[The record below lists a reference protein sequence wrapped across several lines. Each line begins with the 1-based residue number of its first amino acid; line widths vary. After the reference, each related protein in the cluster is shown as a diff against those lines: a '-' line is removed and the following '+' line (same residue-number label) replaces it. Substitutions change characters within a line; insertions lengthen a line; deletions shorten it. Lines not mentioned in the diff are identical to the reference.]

1 MDYSLPRSQP
11 FLVQEDMG
19 TNAPV
24 IHQRIIAQLTTGLY
38 PQFRSGAIPYEPLPE
53 MMLGEYSSPTP
64 DVILYD
70 NAIDQTRV
78 IIEVC
83 HTRGVK
89 DDIQKVIRLIDG
101 ELYGIQEGFVYDY
114 KTRHWFRYRLGD
126 GGLTTESSLS
136 EILQLDLNQFLE
148 F

>member
-1 MDYSLPRSQP
+1 MDYPQP
-11 FLVQEDMG
+11 QNQRFLVQEDMG

-24 IHQRIIAQLTTGLY
+24 IHQRVIAQLTTGLY

-64 DVILYD
+64 DLIFYD
-70 NAIDQTRV
+70 NALDQTPI
-78 IIEVC
+78 IIEIC

-89 DDIQKVIRLIDG
+89 DDTQKVIRLIDG

-114 KTRHWFRYRLGD
+114 KTHHWFRYRFGD
-126 GGLTTESSLS
+126 GGLPTESSFS
-136 EILQLDLNQFLE
+136 EILQLDLNNFLS
-148 F
+148 

>member
-1 MDYSLPRSQP
+1 
-11 FLVQEDMG
+11 MG

-24 IHQRIIAQLTTGLY
+24 IHQRVIAQLTTGLY

-64 DVILYD
+64 DIILYD
-70 NAIDQTRV
+70 NATDQTRI

-83 HTRGVK
+83 QTRGVK
-89 DDIQKVIRLIDG
+89 DDLQKVIRLVDG
-101 ELYGIQEGFVYDY
+101 ELYDIQEGFVYDY

-126 GGLTTESSLS
+126 GGLTTESSFS
-136 EILQLDLNQFLE
+136 DILQLDLNQFLAY
-148 F
+148 

>member
-1 MDYSLPRSQP
+1 MNYSLPHSQP
-11 FLVQEDMG
+11 SLVQEDMG

-70 NAIDQTRV
+70 NALDQTRI

-126 GGLTTESSLS
+126 GSLTSESSFS
-136 EILQLDLNQFLE
+136 DILQLDLNQFLYP
-148 F
+148 